1 MAAVK
6 ISNLPAATLPMS
18 GNEAV
23 PVVQNNTTVKVDV
36 ANLAVNA
43 ANVIFVPTG
52 SVTSTTVQGAIAELA
67 DPTAVSAAGTG
78 AQTVFAVV
86 VKPTAI
92 YINGIYQNKNTWSYA
107 GGNVTFS
114 QAPPVTSAIEFLI

>member
-43 ANVIFVPTG
+43 SSLIV
-52 SVTSTTVQGAIAELA
+52 
-67 DPTAVSAAGTG
+67 TAVSASGTG
-78 AQTVFAVV
+78 AQTVFAVTA
-86 VKPTAI
+86 KPITI
-92 YINGIYQNKNTWSYA
+92 HINGIYQNRNTWSYA

-114 QAPPVTSAIEFLI
+114 QAPPVSSAIEFLI